1 MQNTNSYGKL
11 TSEQLREELVELTSV
26 LSAAYGELASLLMDQ
41 QRDYL
46 SAYSRSPGSSVAAK
60 NREAQ
65 YYTEDLTRQVIDKRA
80 YINSIVLKRELA
92 MFLLSNTRSNE
103 VPFPT
108 IADLDSDG
116 LAVV

>member
-1 MQNTNSYGKL
+1 MHSTTTYGNL
-11 TSEQLREELVELTSV
+11 TEEELRFELVELTSV
-26 LSAAYGELASLLMDQ
+26 LSSAYGELSILLQDQ

-46 SAYSRSPGSSVAAK
+46 QAYSRSPGSSVAAK

-65 YYTEDLTRQVIDKRA
+65 YFTEELTRQVFDKRA
-80 YINSIVLKRELA
+80 YINGIVLKRELS
-92 MFLLSNTRSNE
+92 MFLLSGAKVNE

-108 IADLDSDG
+108 IGNLDNDS